1 MPVESDSESY
11 FSDASKSFDEA
22 DGCGILSGSGIFLV
36 FESFFVNFCTIF
48 K

>member
-22 DGCGILSGSGIFLV
+22 DGCGILSGFWYL
-36 FESFFVNFCTIF
+36 
-48 K
+48 